1 MFIYLLYLFNH
12 PSKSLIIPWVIK
24 VKLPNFLNH
33 PSKSLIIP
41 WVIKMKITYFPNHIS
56 KSLIIPWEI
65 KMINCKT
72 RLINGLIWI
81 PCCINL

>member
-24 VKLPNFLNH
+24 
-33 PSKSLIIP
+33 
-41 WVIKMKITYFPNHIS
+41 MKIPYFPNHIS

-72 RLINGLIWI
+72 RRINGLIWI
-81 PCCINL
+81 PVVLISKSTVPAGN